1 MPLKTVVLGCGSHQQ
16 SGIVMQHILAFAV
29 VVLVL
34 AIAAPRLLLQQQ
46 PAGNLAVATATPET
60 RNSRSISLPRG
71 AGGHFYT
78 DGLVDGRRIE
88 FIVDTGASMI
98 ALREGDAARLGI
110 HPAERDYNLR
120 MQTANGIVLAAPV
133 ELNRVELGD
142 LLVRNVRAIV
152 LPDQALAQNLLGMTF
167 LTQVR
172 WQYQGSRLVLEQ

>member
-1 MPLKTVVLGCGSHQQ
+1 
-16 SGIVMQHILAFAV
+16 MQHILAFAV

-34 AIAAPRLLLQQQ
+34 ALAAPRLLQQQ
-46 PAGNLAVATATPET
+46 AAGDVVVATAVPET

-110 HPAERDYNLR
+110 HPSERDYNLR

-133 ELNRVELGD
+133 DLNRVELGD
-142 LLVRNVRAIV
+142 LMVRNVRAIV

-167 LTQVR
+167 LSQVR
-172 WQYQGSRLVLEQ
+172 WQYQGARLVLEQ